1 MTGGALD
8 GIRVLEFGEAV
19 SAPFCARLFA
29 DFGAD
34 VIKVERPAGD
44 VARRW
49 GPFPTGGRVGGPKTG
64 ENADLQEPSSA
75 GVDLEKSGLFFF
87 LNTGKRSVVVDPAQ
101 PRERERLAELV
112 RRAHVLIEN
121 QPPGALD
128 RLGLGDDA
136 LSKLNSSLVVISISP
151 FGRTGPY
158 AQWKGCDLNAYHL
171 TAAGSRY
178 CGRPGEPPLEPG
190 TFTADFFGGYTAA
203 AWGLAAVLG
212 RERDGRGRHLDVSCA
227 EAIAALFVGCQNIGA
242 YAQDGVFERRT
253 GVGMALGAPATI
265 MPAKDGYVWMMALE
279 PGQWDGLRRAMGNPD
294 WAEPEIFRDMF
305 TRAQNADVLY
315 SLIEQWTRKHTKQEI
330 MDLCQANGCPTTA
343 LFTVDE
349 VATHPHLIERQA
361 FVDLEHPRLGRVRT
375 MNAPIRLPAC
385 PGGPRSPAPLLG
397 EHTSAVFDALH
408 SGTAD
413 APGVRP
419 EAGQDAVVPKDSAA
433 APGCPDQLP
442 LAGVRVAN
450 FGWGWLGPVV
460 GQTLGFLGAEV
471 YKIESRARIDINRTL
486 PPFGEG
492 VRDPNRSIQN
502 HAAWAGNGSVTIN
515 LKKPEGQA
523 LARELAACCDIAIE
537 NFGPGVMNKL
547 HLSYD
552 ELCAVK
558 PDLILISLPPAG
570 LTGPLK
576 TIRTYGMSLCSITGL
591 DSMTGYAGGEPV
603 PVENAF
609 ADPLGGV
616 AGAFAALLALRF
628 HRRTGRGQHVDCSQ
642 QEAIMQLIGPA
653 YMDYVLNGRVA
664 GPMGNR
670 HPLGAAAPHGVFPC
684 KGDDRWIAI
693 AVFTDEEWRALV
705 EEMGRPEWAGGFAD
719 PSRRTESIELLH
731 EKLAEWTAGF
741 DDYELAHRLQDR
753 GVAATPVLNV
763 ADLLEDPHY
772 RARSTFV
779 EVTHPLG
786 FLETIYGAY
795 VKTSGMQPRIE
806 PGPVMGRDND
816 RVFLGLMG
824 MGEDRYRTLIEQE
837 VIY

>member
-1 MTGGALD
+1 MTDGALD
-8 GIRVLEFGEAV
+8 GVRVLEFGEAV

-34 VIKVERPAGD
+34 VIKVELPEGD

-49 GPFPTGGRVGGPKTG
+49 GPFPAGRT
-64 ENADLQEPSSA
+64 
-75 GVDLEKSGLFFF
+75 DLEKSGLFFF
-87 LNTGKRSVVVDPAQ
+87 LNTGKRSVVVDF
-101 PRERERLAELV
+101 ERPGEHERFAELV
-112 RRAHVLIEN
+112 RWAHVLVEN
-121 QPPGALD
+121 QPPATLQ
-128 RLGLGDDA
+128 RLGLGYDA
-136 LSKLNSSLVVISISP
+136 LSELNPSLIVISISP

-158 AQWKGCDLNAYHL
+158 ADWKGYDLNAYHL
-171 TAAGSRY
+171 TATGSRY
-178 CGRPGEPPLEPG
+178 CGRPGRPPLEPG
-190 TFTADFFGGYTAA
+190 TFAADFFGGYTAA

-212 RERDGRGRHLDVSCA
+212 RERDGRGQHLDVSCT

-242 YAQDGVFERRT
+242 YAQDGVFERRS

-265 MPAKDGYVWMMALE
+265 LPAKDGYVWMMALE

-305 TRAQNADVLY
+305 ARAQNADILY
-315 SLIEQWTRKHTKQEI
+315 SLIEQWTREHTKHEI
-330 MDLCQANGCPTTA
+330 MELCQANGCPTTA
-343 LFTVDE
+343 LFTVAE
-349 VATHPHLIERQA
+349 VATHPHLVERNA
-361 FVDLEHPRLGRVRT
+361 FVELEHPRIGRVRT
-375 MNAPIRLPAC
+375 MNAPIRLPAS

-397 EHTSAVFDALH
+397 EHTSVVFDVLDAH
-408 SGTAD
+408 SGNAQD
-413 APGVRP
+413 APRTATG
-419 EAGQDAVVPKDSAA
+419 GSAR
-433 APGCPDQLP
+433 LP

-471 YKIESRARIDINRTL
+471 YKIESRARIDINRTI

-492 VRDPNRSIQN
+492 VRDENRSIQN

-552 ELCAVK
+552 ELCSLK
-558 PDLILISLPPAG
+558 PDLILVSLPPAG

-576 TIRTYGMSLCSITGL
+576 DTRTYGMSLCSITGL
-591 DSMTGYAGGEPV
+591 DSLTGYTGEGPM
-603 PVENAF
+603 PMENAF
-609 ADPLGGV
+609 ADPLGGIV
-616 AGAFAALLALRF
+616 GAFAALLALRF
-628 HRRTGRGQHVDCSQ
+628 QRRTGRGQHVDCSQ

-670 HPLGAAAPHGVFPC
+670 HPLSVAAPHGVFPC
-684 KGDDRWIAI
+684 RGEDRWIAI
-693 AVFTDEEWRALV
+693 AIFEDEEWRALV
-705 EEMGRPEWAGGFAD
+705 EEMGDPAWARDFND
-719 PSRRTESIELLH
+719 RRVRIAAIGTVH
-731 EKLAEWTAGF
+731 EKLAEWTKGF
-741 DDYELAHRLQDR
+741 DDYELAHRLQAR

-763 ADLLEDPHY
+763 ADLLEDEHY

-779 EVTHPLG
+779 ELTHPLG
-786 FLETIYGAY
+786 FRETIYGAY
-795 VKTSGMQPRIE
+795 VKTSGMRPRIE

-816 RVFLGLMG
+816 RVFLELMG
-824 MGEDRYRTLIEQE
+824 MPEDRYRALIEQE